1 MKAYHSSLLYQS
13 SSRNGYR
20 GKHILS
26 GLSKLHCWLLTFTH
40 TYTHF
45 DTLRYIIYSVEHVS
59 LRHAQ
64 TQAHRKSES
73 ATLTSDE
80 DKGKES
86 NIKRNRKKRS
96 GSVRRI

>member
-1 MKAYHSSLLYQS
+1 M
-13 SSRNGYR
+13 
-20 GKHILS
+20 
-26 GLSKLHCWLLTFTH
+26 TFTH

-80 DKGKES
+80 DKGRKTQKK
-86 NIKRNRKKRS
+86 KRRS